1 MSGPGFIVPPRKK
14 VDIYAYASNVRNFFA
29 PLITKEGKLRID
41 VVYELLP
48 DVMPEFE
55 LQIREEWEMGTDH
68 GRTFPD
74 KKLIHLRKD
83 VYDGMCQGK
92 GRDRFTAAHELG
104 HLFLHTNIGFARAM
118 DSSTK
123 IYCDSE
129 WQANTFGSALLI
141 DEENLKLCR
150 SIEEVAER
158 FGVTREAAKVRFK

>member
-14 VDIYAYASNVRNFFA
+14 VDIYANASNVRNFFA
-29 PLITKEGKLRID
+29 PLITKQGKLPID

-48 DVMPEFE
+48 DFLPGFEFE
-55 LQIREEWEMGTDH
+55 VRDEWEMGTDH
-68 GRTFPD
+68 GRTLPD
-74 KKLIHLRKD
+74 KRLIYLRKD
-83 VYDGMCQGK
+83 VYEGMCQGK

-141 DEENLKLCR
+141 DEENLSLCR
-150 SIEEVAER
+150 SIDEAAER